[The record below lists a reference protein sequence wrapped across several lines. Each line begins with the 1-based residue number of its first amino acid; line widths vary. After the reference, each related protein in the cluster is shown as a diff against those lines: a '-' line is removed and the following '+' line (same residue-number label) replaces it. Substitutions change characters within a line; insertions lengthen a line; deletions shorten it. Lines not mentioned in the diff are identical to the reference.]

1 LSNMHQFAIYI
12 EHMVRQLLGGNSQ
25 RYALGGLVDAD
36 FIEAGGMVTTMAIGL
51 STRYWYDHKEIIDRF
66 LGSIIDLNGKGFQE
80 IGLERIEQV
89 YDDFQRL
96 VDVVM

>member
-1 LSNMHQFAIYI
+1 MSNIHQFAIYI
-12 EHMVRQLLGGNSQ
+12 EHTVRQLLGGNSQ

-51 STRYWYDHKEIIDRF
+51 STRYWHNKEIIDRF
-66 LGSIIDLNGKGFQE
+66 LESIIELNGKGFEE
-80 IGLERIEQV
+80 IGVERIEQV
-89 YDDFQRL
+89 YNDFQQL

>member
-1 LSNMHQFAIYI
+1 LSNIHQFPIYI
-12 EHMVRQLLGGNSQ
+12 EHTVRQLLGENIQ
-25 RYALGGLVDAD
+25 RYALGGMVDAD

-66 LGSIIDLNGKGFQE
+66 LESIIELNGKGFEE
-80 IGLERIEQV
+80 IGVKRIEQV
-89 YDDFQRL
+89 YNEFQQL